1 MRRNPFPPRGAAMGI
16 LIGIALASRA
26 VATPLPQS
34 PPAAPTTPGV
44 YQPQPAD
51 VVTVGG
57 WPAIGKWMIDRH
69 LGPAEWLGARVKG
82 KALREPINVVLV
94 DSVATSADEAR
105 TRLLEA
111 CRAAGYKPRD
121 GHSSGYQGYLGG
133 VLFHQL
139 PAAAWHAFSNEPFEL
154 HNNHGRIFG
163 PFQVKD
169 GWLFIGALSRERFD
183 PLTKTEHIYVSFD
196 QARED
201 FARKL
206 DTRTGYRMAGF
217 VKLANSL
224 TDDPAVTTGDHDGM
238 AVVLRARR

>member
-1 MRRNPFPPRGAAMGI
+1 MNHRHVKRPGVVA
-16 LIGIALASRA
+16 A
-26 VATPLPQS
+26 VAFCALVLAAPSGTPAQELQAA
-34 PPAAPTTPGV
+34 PAAKGGFMPK
-44 YQPQPAD
+44 PAD

-105 TRLLEA
+105 ARLLEA
-111 CRAAGYKPRD
+111 CRAAGYKPRE
-121 GHSSGYQGYLGG
+121 GHSGGYHGYLGG
-133 VLFHQL
+133 VLFPQL
-139 PAAAWHAFSNEPFEL
+139 PARVWHAFSNEPFEL

-163 PFQVKD
+163 PFQIKD
-169 GWLFIGALSRERFD
+169 GWLFIGALSRERFE
-183 PLTKTEHIYVSFD
+183 PLARTEHIYVSFA

-206 DTRTGYRMAGF
+206 DTRTGYKMAGF
-217 VKLANSL
+217 VALANSL
-224 TDDPAVTTGDHDGM
+224 TDDPALTTGDHDGM